1 MKIYYTA
8 WWSDEVIEE
17 VIEEEET
24 VMRTD
29 PFFTK
34 EMVASLEEAR
44 RNGEAWGGTGLS
56 MRK

>member
-17 VIEEEET
+17 AIEKEET
-24 VMRTD
+24 VMGAD

-34 EMVASLEEAR
+34 EIVASLEEAR

-56 MRK
+56 IRK

>member
-17 VIEEEET
+17 VIEEEEV
-24 VMRTD
+24 VMEAD
-29 PFFTK
+29 SFFTK

-56 MRK
+56 IRK